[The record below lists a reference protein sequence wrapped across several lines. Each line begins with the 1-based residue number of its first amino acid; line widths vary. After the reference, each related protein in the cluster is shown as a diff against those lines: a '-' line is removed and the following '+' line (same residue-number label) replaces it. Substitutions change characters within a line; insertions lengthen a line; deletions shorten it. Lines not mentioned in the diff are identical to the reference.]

1 MSKSKLLRSSAIVAA
16 LFCGLTA
23 RLGWSAESSRPAPSA
38 NEAKIIAALD
48 EKTELEF
55 VDQPLSDIVEYLR
68 ERHDIEIQLDN
79 RALTDEGIGSDT
91 PVTRNIK
98 GIGLESALGLMLG
111 GLDLTFVVRD
121 DVMFITSKTE
131 AENWLSTKT
140 YPVADLIVRADDP
153 GHEDDYQSLIALI
166 TASVAP
172 QSWNSADG
180 PGSVSEFRNARAL
193 VISQTFAVH
202 REIERLLAAIREVR
216 QEQAAER
223 PTHAAQQIDDETPYV
238 KVYRLP
244 EPPAPAVVKAPHGAS
259 NIHFP
264 WHVFCYPAPAV
275 VKAPHGA
282 VGAASQATPKQ
293 APAEAAAPADAKP
306 GDKPATKVIR
316 PQPPVVAGATVL
328 SRYATAKELADA
340 IPAAVAPES
349 WADGRTAIRSAG
361 NSLIVRQTRPVHRE
375 IARLLEQ
382 LK

>member
-172 QSWNSADG
+172 QSWNRADG
-180 PGSVSEFRNARAL
+180 PGSISEFRGARAL

-223 PTHAAQQIDDETPYV
+223 PRQAAQPIDDETPYV

-244 EPPAPAVVKAPHGAS
+244 DPSAPVAATRPR
-259 NIHFP
+259 
-264 WHVFCYPAPAV
+264 
-275 VKAPHGA
+275 GA
-282 VGAASQATPKQ
+282 VAAATQATPKQ

-306 GDKPATKVIR
+306 GDMPTPKVIR
-316 PQPPVVAGATVL
+316 PQPPVVAGATGL

-340 IPAAVAPES
+340 IPAAVAPDS
-349 WADGRTAIRSAG
+349 WAKGQTTIRSAG
-361 NSLIVRQTRPVHRE
+361 NSLIVRQTRPVHRQ